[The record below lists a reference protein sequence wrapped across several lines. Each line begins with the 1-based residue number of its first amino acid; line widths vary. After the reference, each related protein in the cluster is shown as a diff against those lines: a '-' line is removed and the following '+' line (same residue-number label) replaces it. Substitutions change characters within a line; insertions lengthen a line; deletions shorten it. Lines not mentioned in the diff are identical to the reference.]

1 MLLVQCRPAQGVQP
15 SSMHKQWSRRRSVP
29 KKHIRRHSLQSMHS
43 IYTAHPAES
52 VPAATKEA
60 CEGRSNFPCHTR
72 MQQHKP
78 NHFNITLSPANHPFI
93 TLRQPLHRTQGWPHA
108 VRALPDHIR
117 IQTWTA
123 LVQGAASKVV
133 RAGASMPMVAAL
145 LTAMLTTMAAVSVC
159 GAAVAGGVAAQKA
172 AAGVALQQG
181 C

>member
-1 MLLVQCRPAQGVQP
+1 
-15 SSMHKQWSRRRSVP
+15 
-29 KKHIRRHSLQSMHS
+29 
-43 IYTAHPAES
+43 
-52 VPAATKEA
+52 
-60 CEGRSNFPCHTR
+60 
-72 MQQHKP
+72 MQQHQP